1 MSIINTLVDLI
12 YGTKRVV
19 KAYKNKYPD
28 QEVIAASGVKAVRST
43 PQTEIKTGAHWVT
56 AKRAVAILTNDRIIC
71 KDWEIFHKDIKS
83 AELIRF
89 KSLLS
94 KGQVLNITTNENVGY
109 QFGMQRNTDWTKC
122 KTLELNYVDK
132 KIKMSTFSIVIRL
145 FLVGYIAYLLYER
158 FLQ

>member
-19 KAYKNKYPD
+19 KSYQNKYPD

-56 AKRAVAILTNDRIIC
+56 AKRAVAILTNDKIVC
-71 KDWEIFHKDIKS
+71 KDWVISHEDIKS
-83 AELIRF
+83 VELIRF

-94 KGQVLNITTNENVGY
+94 KGQLLNITTNEDIGY
-109 QFGMQRNTDWTKC
+109 QLGMQRNADWTKC
-122 KTLELNYVDK
+122 KNLKLNYVDR
-132 KIKMSTFSIVIRL
+132 KIKMSTFSIILRL
-145 FLVGYIAYLLYER
+145 VLVGYIAYLLYKR